1 MSFLLPPLCKILFAT
16 MLTVPPA
23 SPLPAPEPTPT
34 IFVICAMPSIA
45 AAYMRKSRMKEKI
58 AESASAKKVF
68 S

>member
-1 MSFLLPPLCKILFAT
+1 MSFLLLPLCKILCMA
-16 MLTVPPA
+16 MLTVGPA
-23 SPLPAPEPTPT
+23 SSPPVPETTQT

-45 AAYMRKSRMKEKI
+45 AVYMRKSRMKKKI